1 MEILNPN
8 STCLE
13 LSIAMPGFSSSPSSS
28 EAKGEM
34 KLLDMNEAPSRSEEE
49 CVEEEDEDCPYG
61 GGGPI
66 PRKKLRLTKDQ
77 SRRLE
82 QSFLQNQALN
92 PKEKEALAV
101 ELRLKPRQVEVWF
114 QNRRAR
120 SKMKQ
125 TEIECEYL
133 KRWLGALTE
142 QNRKLQKE
150 VEELRFIKA
159 APPPRQ
165 VSALTMC
172 PRCERTTLLDK
183 GRATTAAA
191 SEGKVPFLR
200 HSSDPLVIYK

>member
-1 MEILNPN
+1 MKILPPN
-8 STCLE
+8 SACLE
-13 LSIAMPGFSSSPSSS
+13 LSIAMPSFPSF
-28 EAKGEM
+28 EEKGKI
-34 KLLDMNEAPSRSEEE
+34 KLLDINEAPSRSEDE
-49 CVEEEDEDCPYG
+49 CVEEEDEDSPYG
-61 GGGPI
+61 GGPV

-92 PKEKEALAV
+92 PKEKEALAM

-125 TEIECEYL
+125 TEVECEYL

-159 APPPRQ
+159 APPQASRQ
-165 VSALTMC
+165 PPGVSALSMC
-172 PRCERTTLLDK
+172 PRCERVTP
-183 GRATTAAA
+183 AA
-191 SEGKVPFLR
+191 SYIN
-200 HSSDPLVIYK
+200 S

>member
-1 MEILNPN
+1 MEILPPN
-8 STCLE
+8 SSCLE
-13 LSIAMPGFSSSPSSS
+13 LSIAMPSFPSS
-28 EAKGEM
+28 EAKGKI
-34 KLLDMNEAPSRSEEE
+34 KLLDINEAPSRSEEE
-49 CVEEEDEDCPYG
+49 CVEEEDEDSPV
-61 GGGPI
+61 

-82 QSFLQNQALN
+82 QSFVQNQTLN
-92 PKEKEALAV
+92 PKEKEDLAM

-125 TEIECEYL
+125 TEVECEYL

-159 APPPRQ
+159 APPR
-165 VSALTMC
+165 VSALSMC
-172 PRCERTTLLDK
+172 PRCERVTP
-183 GRATTAAA
+183 AA
-191 SEGKVPFLR
+191 SYLNT
-200 HSSDPLVIYK
+200 